1 MVLFPPLESEKS
13 KDGGDAF
20 TVNVKVVVWDREPA
34 SQFGSRPIVLVQRE
48 MERSRL
54 LLGTSDNAV
63 RGAHRSCRKKS
74 NKEGD
79 IFLSDF

>member
-1 MVLFPPLESEKS
+1 MTLLIDGLLDIFSKLLFIRCEDHQWNRL
-13 KDGGDAF
+13 
-20 TVNVKVVVWDREPA
+20 A
-34 SQFGSRPIVLVQRE
+34 SVATHGRFWVGLVQRE